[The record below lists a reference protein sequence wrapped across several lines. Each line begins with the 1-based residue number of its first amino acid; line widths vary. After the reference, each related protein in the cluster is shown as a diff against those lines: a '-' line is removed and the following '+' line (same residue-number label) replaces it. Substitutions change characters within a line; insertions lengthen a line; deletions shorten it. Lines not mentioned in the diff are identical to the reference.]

1 MPTTTA
7 SKIRAGSASKVVNA
21 RLRKHVFRRRS
32 MLAKNC
38 EAGLQSYENLV
49 ISAMLLSA
57 TATTVDEAWGAPA
70 FGRRAP
76 YPF

>member
-1 MPTTTA
+1 
-7 SKIRAGSASKVVNA
+7 
-21 RLRKHVFRRRS
+21 

-38 EAGLQSYENLV
+38 QAGLQSYENLV